1 MLALQNLT
9 KTFGT
14 KTAVR
19 ELSLNVASGDVVAVL
34 GPSGC
39 GKSTLLSLVAGLEV
53 PDSGDVRWDGSS
65 VLTVPTHLR
74 GFGLMFQDYALFP
87 HRDVFDNVAFGL
99 RMQKLPHDVVV
110 TRVTQALETVGLAG
124 YGNRAVATLSGGE
137 QQRVALA
144 RALAPRPR
152 VLMLDEPLGALDRAL
167 REQLVE
173 EIDHIL
179 HAWEGRPAVVYVTHD
194 QGEAFA
200 LADRVAVM
208 RAGRIEQ
215 IGAPDALVAEPANA
229 FVAEFLGLGTLIAAR
244 LIAPDRAETP
254 WGAWAIA
261 PVTSP
266 AGTPGHVLIR
276 TDAGAGHP
284 PADAARLA
292 GRVLTRHTQP
302 LGVRVQLALEGG
314 VSAAEATLILRADQ
328 TPGVGETLTVALDP
342 ARLTFIPAA

>member
-1 MLALQNLT
+1 MLALRDLK

-14 KTAVR
+14 KTAVHD
-19 ELSLNVASGDVVAVL
+19 LSLDVASGEVMAVL

-39 GKSTLLSLVAGLEV
+39 GKSTLLSLIAGLES
-53 PDSGDVRWDGSS
+53 PDAGDIRWDGSS

-99 RMQKLPHDVVV
+99 RMQKLPHDVILA
-110 TRVTQALETVGLAG
+110 RVAQALETVGLAD
-124 YGNRAVATLSGGE
+124 YGRRAVATLSGGE

-173 EIDHIL
+173 EIDRIL
-179 HAWEGRPAVVYVTHD
+179 HAWAGRPAVVYVTHD
-194 QGEAFA
+194 QAEAFA

-208 RAGRIEQ
+208 RAGRLEQ
-215 IGAPDALVAEPANA
+215 IGTPDALVARPANA
-229 FVAEFLGLGTLIAAR
+229 FVAEFLGLGTLVAAR
-244 LIAPDRAETP
+244 LVAPDRAETP
-254 WGAWAIA
+254 WGLWAIA
-261 PVTSP
+261 PSASP
-266 AGTPGHVLIR
+266 ASTPGHVLIR
-276 TDAGAGHP
+276 TDAAAGQP
-284 PADAARLA
+284 TAESARLT

-302 LGVRVQLALEGG
+302 LGVRVQLALDGG
-314 VSAAEATLILRADQ
+314 PGAAEATLILRADQ
-328 TPGVGETLTVALDP
+328 AAGVGETVTVALDP
-342 ARLTFIPAA
+342 ARLTFIPAG

>member
-1 MLALQNLT
+1 M
-9 KTFGT
+9 
-14 KTAVR
+14 
-19 ELSLNVASGDVVAVL
+19 LNVLDVTRRFDAKVAVQSVSLTVAAGDVVAVL

-39 GKSTLLSLVAGLEV
+39 GKSTLLSLIAGLEV
-53 PDSGDVRWDGSS
+53 PDSGDVRWDGAS

-87 HRDVFDNVAFGL
+87 HRNVFDNVAFGL
-99 RMQKLPHDVVV
+99 RMQKLSNDVVV

-124 YGNRAVATLSGGE
+124 YGRRTVTTLSGGE
-137 QQRVALA
+137 QQRVAIA

-173 EIDHIL
+173 EIDQIL
-179 HAWEGRPAVVYVTHD
+179 HTWEGRPAVVYVTHD
-194 QGEAFA
+194 QAEAMA

-229 FVAEFLGLGTLIAAR
+229 FVAEFLGLGTLIPAR
-244 LIAPDRAETP
+244 LVGPDRAETS
-254 WGAWAIA
+254 WGLWSVTPSTA
-261 PVTSP
+261 PAS
-266 AGTPGHVLIR
+266 TPGQVLIR
-276 TDAGAGHP
+276 TDAAAGHP
-284 PADAARLA
+284 TEDAARLT

-302 LGVRVQLALEGG
+302 LGVRVQLALDGG
-314 VSAAEATLILRADQ
+314 PSATEAALILRADQ
-328 TPGVGETLTVALDP
+328 APRVGEAVTLALDP
-342 ARLTFIPAA
+342 SRLTFLPAA